1 LTANLQ
7 LQLRCNPPGRPPRSR
22 GPDSSAWFEHRAFLG
37 KLRSKAP
44 PRHASRPRR
53 YRPLSGRAALPLT
66 SSVAAAPF
74 ELGLSASPALAT
86 TRPRLHSRLVKDD
99 RFTGTRTPSTGDFSP
114 ASAIRTAH
122 EHNHEPSDPG
132 SISPTSACP
141 ARTGPTGLRP
151 HPPCRPPNPDDAG
164 ASVPA
169 RSLRTVTGPSTQRL
183 PGRLESGARRRCR
196 RGTSPASPGAP
207 PSSPCGVD
215 LRAARCGVCPVAEV
229 TSARESFAPTRSART
244 PLVTRPPR
252 YRLEIRYRAPPAGR
266 SRTPT
271 RTIPPHEPFALAS
284 SKLMGPRT
292 PCLRRPPAASHP
304 LSREGPANRTVGCGD
319 PLARPHSTA
328 RHGSANELLAQPARR
343 GLGPPHPLPREEPR
357 DQPHPRCLPSMSCR
371 CLERR
376 TCVQRGDLAG
386 RSPQVV
392 TNLWSTRGALFDP
405 VAIAGLDGPVWTG
418 TRSLL

>member
-132 SISPTSACP
+132 STSPTSACP

-196 RGTSPASPGAP
+196 RGTSRFTRCASVFALRRRPA
-207 PSSPCGVD
+207 
-215 LRAARCGVCPVAEV
+215 
-229 TSARESFAPTRSART
+229 RSALRRM
-244 PLVTRPPR
+244 PRCRGDVRSRELRPNP
-252 YRLEIRYRAPPAGR
+252 IRPDTSRHETAAIPAGDPIPCAAGR
-266 SRTPT
+266 PKPDADSNDPAT
-271 RTIPPHEPFALAS
+271 RALRPCELQAHGPPYA
-284 SKLMGPRT
+284 
-292 PCLRRPPAASHP
+292 
-304 LSREGPANRTVGCGD
+304 
-319 PLARPHSTA
+319 
-328 RHGSANELLAQPARR
+328 LLAQAARGVPPAFTGGAGEPNG
-343 GLGPPHPLPREEPR
+343 GLR
-357 DQPHPRCLPSMSCR
+357 
-371 CLERR
+371 
-376 TCVQRGDLAG
+376 
-386 RSPQVV
+386 
-392 TNLWSTRGALFDP
+392 
-405 VAIAGLDGPVWTG
+405 
-418 TRSLL
+418 